1 MFACCVFTLA
11 CSITGISMS
20 PLEDKY
26 VGACWE
32 EEPALP
38 LCQAKLG
45 RCCVLLKDI
54 TSRCVSLLS
63 STRFISTSADGAM
76 ALWDLR
82 MERPVVRPF
91 FAPCLGCVIVRG
103 HLLKC
108 GSSHFGGCYVQLT
121 NAETIQVGSICSSF
135 DPSVSLRTCMCL
147 PLAVQASFSVLC
159 LRPLCLLIAEL
170 FLCC

>member
-1 MFACCVFTLA
+1 VGEGGDTSHWAPCLIMFACCVFTLA

-54 TSRCVSLLS
+54 TSRSVSSLL
-63 STRFISTSADGAM
+63 
-76 ALWDLR
+76 LPDLSPR
-82 MERPVVRPF
+82 LPMEPWPCGI
-91 FAPCLGCVIVRG
+91 FAWSVQWCV
-103 HLLKC
+103 
-108 GSSHFGGCYVQLT
+108 
-121 NAETIQVGSICSSF
+121 
-135 DPSVSLRTCMCL
+135 
-147 PLAVQASFSVLC
+147 
-159 LRPLCLLIAEL
+159 L
-170 FLCC
+170 FLLLVLGV